1 MNKTLMVV
9 DGNSLMHRAFYALPI
24 LTNDSGAYTNAVY
37 GFFSMLISATATH
50 QPDYLAVAFDK
61 KGKTFRHDMY
71 TEYKAGRKETPSEL
85 VPQFPLLKQAMG
97 RIGIRMLELE
107 SYEAD
112 DILGVLSRRAA
123 KDGIDTI
130 LLTGDKDA
138 FQLVS
143 DHCSVMLTRKG
154 VSEIELYDPAKLQ
167 EMYQLTPAQMI
178 DLKGLMGDSS
188 DHIPGVPGVGEK
200 TALKLLHEY
209 HDMDGV
215 YAHID
220 DVKGKLK
227 ERLADNKDLAYLSR
241 SLATIDVDAPL
252 DADIADMAFSGLG
265 DGDTVALFT
274 ELGFKSLI
282 KRLGVAPLEQEST
295 PEPIRRTAL
304 STIEDVK
311 KICEEATNHPY
322 TAVDFTGAPNDAQ
335 RHRGGFADVISL
347 AFTQDEQYEIAAEHS
362 LLNFEFSQEAVLAAM
377 KPMLENVDIPKII
390 HGAKSAITM
399 LKEYGIV
406 LRGVLFDTKL
416 AEYALD
422 PGTKN
427 FTIDKL
433 VGKYEAQGRAAAAAG
448 MYSKQKTAL
457 EKNGLWRIYNDIE
470 VPLTQVLI
478 DMEERGFRLD
488 LAALEEDEAALSA
501 QIDTLRDAI
510 YEISGSRDFNINS
523 TQQLGQVLFE
533 NLGLPSGKKTKTGYS
548 TDIEVL
554 EKLHDKHPVIGK
566 IIEYRRLTKLKSTY
580 VDGLK
585 NIVGSDGFV
594 HTTFMQISTVTGR
607 ISSKE
612 PNLQN
617 IPIRTE
623 EGRQIRRLFLPSAD
637 SRKLV
642 TADYSQIEL
651 RILASISNDDVMKSA
666 FESGVDIHARTAAEV
681 FDVPLDNVT
690 AAMRRSAKAVNF
702 GIVYGISNFGLARN
716 LGISVASAGS
726 YIDRY
731 FARFSGV
738 RAYMDDIKARAK
750 SDGYVTTLLGRRRYL
765 PELKSRNYNVRS
777 FGERAALNTPIQG
790 TAADIIKLAMIDVSR
805 KLEEGGYQARL
816 ILQVH
821 DELIVDTPEDEVR
834 AVGCCSKS
842 AWKTHTRWTCRSP
855 HRWRSAATGW
865 TRNECADDRRYHGR
879 YRIRQI

>member
-24 LTNDSGAYTNAVY
+24 LTDKSGAYTNAVF
-37 GFFSMLISATATH
+37 GFFSMLINATAVH
-50 QPDYLAVAFDK
+50 KPDYLAVAFDK

-71 TEYKAGRKETPSEL
+71 TDYKAGRKETPQEL
-85 VPQFPLLKQAMG
+85 VPQFPLVKQVIS
-97 RIGIRMLELE
+97 RIGITLLELE

-123 KDGIDTI
+123 EQGIDSI

-154 VSEIELYDPAKLQ
+154 VSEIEVYDKAKLQ
-167 EMYQLTPAQMI
+167 DTYVLTPAQMI

-220 DVKGKLK
+220 DIKGKLK
-227 ERLADNKDLAYLSR
+227 EKLEDNKELAYLSR
-241 SLATIDVDAPL
+241 KLATIDVDTPL
-252 DADIADMAFSGLG
+252 DADIADMVFAGL
-265 DGDTVALFT
+265 DGDETVTAFT
-274 ELGFKSLI
+274 DLGFKSLI
-282 KRLGVAPLEQEST
+282 KRLGVEPPEQEKT
-295 PEPIRRTAL
+295 VEPVKRTAL
-304 STIEDVK
+304 ESIEDVR
-311 KICEEATNHPY
+311 KICAEAKEY
-322 TAVDFTGAPNDAQ
+322 AYAAVDFG
-335 RHRGGFADVISL
+335 DVISL
-347 AFTQDEQYEIAAEHS
+347 AFSKDVQYDIASEHS
-362 LLNFEFSQEAVLAAM
+362 LLNLTFSPEAVLAAM
-377 KPMLENVDIPKII
+377 KPMLEDADIPKII
-390 HGAKSAITM
+390 HGAKQVKTM
-399 LKEYGIV
+399 LKSQGIQ
-406 LRGVLFDTKL
+406 LRSVYFDTKL

-422 PGTKN
+422 PGTKS
-427 FTIDKL
+427 FALDKL
-433 VGKYEAQGRAAAAAG
+433 ADKYGFDGQAAAMAG
-448 MYSKQKTAL
+448 MFLIQKKKL
-457 EKNGLWRIYNDIE
+457 EEDGLWSVYNDIE
-470 VPLTQVLI
+470 VPLTEVLI
-478 DMEERGFRLD
+478 GMEERGFRLD
-488 LAALEEDEAALSA
+488 LDALTEDEAALSA

-510 YEISGSRDFNINS
+510 YELSGRNDFNINS
-523 TQQLGQVLFE
+523 TQQLGQILFE
-533 NLGLPSGKKTKTGYS
+533 HLALPAGKKTKTGYS

-554 EKLHDKHPVIGK
+554 EKLHGKHPVIEK

-580 VDGLK
+580 IDGLK
-585 NIVGSDGFV
+585 NITGSDGFV

-637 SRKLV
+637 DRKLV
-642 TADYSQIEL
+642 AADYSQIEL
-651 RILASISNDDVMKSA
+651 RILASISGDDVMKSA
-666 FESGVDIHARTAAEV
+666 FESGIDIHARTAAEV
-681 FDVPLDNVT
+681 FDVPLDKVT
-690 AAMRRSAKAVNF
+690 PSMRRSAKAVNF

-716 LGISVASAGS
+716 LGISVGSAGS
-726 YIDRY
+726 YIDKY
-731 FARFSGV
+731 FARFAGV

-790 TAADIIKLAMIDVSR
+790 TAADIIKLAMIDVSK
-805 KLEEGGYQARL
+805 KLEEGGYRARL

-821 DELIVDTPEDEVR
+821 DELIVDTPDDETG
-834 AVGCCSKS
+834 AVG
-842 AWKTHTRWTCRSP
+842 RLLR
-855 HRWRSAATGW
+855 
-865 TRNECADDRRYHGR
+865 ECMENAYALDVPLVAEVAVGSNWLDAK
-879 YRIRQI
+879 